1 MRLSVYP
8 SLYSPPRANW
18 FPSGANDDDL
28 NAHRMEEV
36 GMQVNVIQSPSILK
50 LCCTMVDE
58 VAINS
63 DEGKLNK
70 DVSPLVL
77 RGEFLPTYR
86 FIFSDPKY
94 CSTVC

>member
-36 GMQVNVIQSPSILK
+36 GMQVNVIQSPSILS
-50 LCCTMVDE
+50 LRRTMVDE

-63 DEGKLNK
+63 DEGELNK
-70 DVSPLVL
+70 DVAPLVL
-77 RGEFLPTYR
+77 RGE
-86 FIFSDPKY
+86 
-94 CSTVC
+94 CSAYV

>member
-8 SLYSPPRANW
+8 SLYSPPRASW

-36 GMQVNVIQSPSILK
+36 GMQVNTIQSPSILR
-50 LCCTMVDE
+50 LCRTMVDE
-58 VAINS
+58 VAIHS

-70 DVSPLVL
+70 NVAPLVL
-77 RGEFLPTYR
+77 RGECSAYVQTYL
-86 FIFSDPKY
+86 F
-94 CSTVC
+94 